1 MMFGIGF
8 TELIVIAVIALVV
21 LGPDRLPEMARV
33 VGKAMRDLRETG
45 REMRDE
51 FSSGLTGEDEP
62 RDSRRSD
69 SEGPGES

>member
-1 MMFGIGF
+1 MFGIGF
-8 TELIVIAVIALVV
+8 TELVVIAVIALLV

-51 FSSGLTGEDEP
+51 FSAGITGENEP
-62 RDSRRSD
+62 RDPDRSGPKD
-69 SEGPGES
+69 SGEP